1 MNIGAAN
8 MEAASL
14 QIDRPAPLEAQP
26 TETAWAP
33 RRVLVPLDGSSAAE
47 AVIPFVSSLARPLGL
62 EIALLRAVPRLVPQV
77 TEGSR
82 PTRVFD
88 DMERLNQEAAA
99 YLRGIADTLAAAG
112 LRVSTSVRIGAAA
125 DEILAGARECEAD
138 LIAMTTQ
145 GRGALA
151 RLLFGTV
158 AEAVLRQADV
168 PVFVVRAA
176 EAVAGKKAA

>member
-1 MNIGAAN
+1 
-8 MEAASL
+8 
-14 QIDRPAPLEAQP
+14 
-26 TETAWAP
+26 
-33 RRVLVPLDGSSAAE
+33 
-47 AVIPFVSSLARPLGL
+47 
-62 EIALLRAVPRLVPQV
+62 
-77 TEGSR
+77 
-82 PTRVFD
+82 
-88 DMERLNQEAAA
+88 MERLNQEAAA